1 MACPGGG
8 GVAIAL
14 ATAPAAGRPQDPPP
28 AAPAGA
34 GRIRLAL
41 VGRSRA
47 TRWAAALVAAVLVC
61 ALAPYAQAHTL
72 SLRRVR
78 SGGSPHSV
86 SCSWRFR
93 RLNPSSGTASI
104 CGGTVRVYLFGGS
117 LRLHRTIV
125 RPRRCVFAPV

>member
-1 MACPGGG
+1 
-8 GVAIAL
+8 
-14 ATAPAAGRPQDPPP
+14 
-28 AAPAGA
+28 
-34 GRIRLAL
+34 
-41 VGRSRA
+41 
-47 TRWAAALVAAVLVC
+47 VAAVLVC

-72 SLRRVR
+72 SLRRAHNDTLFYVRGIGYAFDASADPTVRCVR